1 MDLPPITQAFEQAAR
16 IACTKLNVSP
26 DETIVMPH
34 PLLAGVTEN
43 VPRWVGIATQMGNL
57 AVMMTSMQEA
67 AVNAVA
73 VQQFMKSH

>member
-1 MDLPPITQAFEQAAR
+1 MNLPPITQAFEQAAR
-16 IACTKLNVSP
+16 IACTKLGADA
-26 DETIVMPH
+26 DEMIVVPH
-34 PLLAGVTEN
+34 PLLAGVTES
-43 VPRWVGIATQMGNL
+43 VPRWVSVATQMGNL